1 MTTSAYHER
10 AANGLAD
17 AALECIWTHSGST
30 AAAGHLVIPDNC
42 ADILLELEP
51 DGSVA
56 DASVVG
62 VMTRPVH
69 VAARPVHL
77 VGLRFRPGW
86 LAPLLR
92 VDAAVVRDARVP
104 LSSVAPSWARALE
117 SDHPLARLLDEVGT
131 SVAAHRGPTPV
142 VRAVLDEVRTN
153 PTELRV
159 ESVCRAQGVSRQFL
173 ARVFNQQV
181 GIGPKFVARV
191 SRLARVRGAMSSRRG
206 DWARLAAESGF
217 ADQSHLVREMRAL
230 AGAVPTALL

>member
-10 AANGLAD
+10 AAHGLAD
-17 AALECIWTHSGST
+17 TALECIWEHVGST
-30 AAAGHLVIPDNC
+30 EATGHLVIPDNC

-62 VMTRPVH
+62 LMTRPVH
-69 VAARPVHL
+69 VAARPVHM

-92 VDAAVVRDARVP
+92 FDAATVRDARVP
-104 LSSVAPSWARALE
+104 LSSVAPAWARALE
-117 SDHPLARLLDEVGT
+117 SDQPLERLLDAVAT
-131 SVAAHRGPTPV
+131 SLAAQRGPAPV

-153 PTELRV
+153 PAELRV
-159 ESVCRAQGVSRQFL
+159 ESVCRTQGVSRQFL

-191 SRLARVRGAMSSRRG
+191 TRLARVRGAMSSRRG
-206 DWARLAAESGF
+206 DWARLAAESGYS
-217 ADQSHLVREMRAL
+217 DQSHLVREMRSL
-230 AGAVPTALL
+230 AGAVPTALA